1 MLTVKVGSSRED
13 EVADS
18 TADEAS
24 VAALETEEL
33 ASERTDCASAFT
45 DPANR
50 AAAEMAAVAWKR
62 MMKVRQECI

>member
-1 MLTVKVGSSRED
+1 MRGHKNWVVKLTVKVGNSGPP

-33 ASERTDCASAFT
+33 ASLRTD
-45 DPANR
+45 
-50 AAAEMAAVAWKR
+50 
-62 MMKVRQECI
+62 